1 MKIFK
6 MTTLENNTPVP
17 IRDQVWA
24 AGASPK
30 VSIVCITYN
39 HASYIR
45 KCIEGFLMQETSFP
59 VEIIIR
65 DDCSTDGTTAII
77 REYEA
82 KYPKIIRPVYEA
94 ENQYSKGIRPSPVA
108 LKHARGEF
116 IAMCE
121 GDDYWID
128 AGKLERQVIL
138 LEEDGSV
145 IMCAENA
152 VVISGELKFTFSN
165 RKTGFVSTRDLV
177 RFRQFATA
185 SIVYR
190 RGPICDFVQTHK
202 FYYGDA
208 PLMIKASLLGRVHY
222 SAIQSSVYRRHEG
235 GVTARIQGSFRIA
248 KQHMKYTDDLESLVG
263 HRFLRIFNYR
273 RACVYY
279 DLSRYIDTAG
289 KHKAAKVCAAKARSF
304 DCLIGLK
311 RWFKASCLRVI
322 RRMGV
327 PRTFTSG

>member
-1 MKIFK
+1 MIA
-6 MTTLENNTPVP
+6 TELNTPLP
-17 IRDQVWA
+17 IAEQVWPE
-24 AGASPK
+24 GTLPK
-30 VSIVCITYN
+30 VSVVCITYN
-39 HASYIR
+39 HAPYIR
-45 KCIEGFLMQETSFP
+45 KCIEGFIIQETSFP

-82 KYPKIIRPVYEA
+82 KYPQIIRPVYEA
-94 ENQYSKGIRPSPVA
+94 ENQYSKGVRPGPVA
-108 LKHARGEF
+108 CKHARGGF

-121 GDDYWID
+121 GDDYWMD
-128 AGKLERQVIL
+128 PSKLERQIAL
-138 LEEDGSV
+138 LDEDGSV
-145 IMCAENA
+145 IMSAENA
-152 VVISGELKFTFSN
+152 IVISGDSKFPFSN

-190 RGPICDFVQTHK
+190 RGPICDFVQTHQ

-208 PLMIKASLLGRVHY
+208 PLTIQASLLGRVHY

-235 GVTARIQGSFRIA
+235 GLTARIQGSFKIA
-248 KQHMKYTDDLESLVG
+248 KQHLKYTDDLESLVG
-263 HRFLRIFNYR
+263 HRFSKIFNYR
-273 RACVYY
+273 KACVYY
-279 DLSRYIDTAG
+279 DLSRYMDAVG
-289 KHKAAKVCAAKARSF
+289 KDKAAKVCAAKARSF

-311 RWFKASCLRVI
+311 RWSKASCLKVI

>member
-1 MKIFK
+1 M
-6 MTTLENNTPVP
+6 
-17 IRDQVWA
+17 D
-24 AGASPK
+24 
-30 VSIVCITYN
+30 
-39 HASYIR
+39 
-45 KCIEGFLMQETSFP
+45 
-59 VEIIIR
+59 
-65 DDCSTDGTTAII
+65 
-77 REYEA
+77 
-82 KYPKIIRPVYEA
+82 
-94 ENQYSKGIRPSPVA
+94 PS
-108 LKHARGEF
+108 
-116 IAMCE
+116 
-121 GDDYWID
+121 
-128 AGKLERQVIL
+128 KLERQIVL
-138 LEEDGSV
+138 LDEDDSV
-145 IMCAENA
+145 IMSAENA
-152 VVISGELKFTFSN
+152 IVISGDSKFTFSN

-190 RGPICDFVQTHK
+190 RGAICDFVQTHQ
-202 FYYGDA
+202 FYYGDT
-208 PLMIKASLLGRVHY
+208 PLMIQASLLGRVHY
-222 SAIQSSVYRRHEG
+222 STIQSSVYRRHAG
-235 GVTARIQGSFRIA
+235 GLTARIQGSFRIA

>member
-1 MKIFK
+1 MIA
-6 MTTLENNTPVP
+6 TELNTPLP
-17 IRDQVWA
+17 IAEQVWPE
-24 AGASPK
+24 GTLPK
-30 VSIVCITYN
+30 VSVVCITYN
-39 HASYIR
+39 HAPYIR
-45 KCIEGFLMQETSFP
+45 KCIEGFIIQETSFP
-59 VEIIIR
+59 VEVIIR

-82 KYPKIIRPVYEA
+82 KYPQIIRPVYEA
-94 ENQYSKGIRPSPVA
+94 ENQYSKGVRPGPVA
-108 LKHARGEF
+108 CKHARGKF

-121 GDDYWID
+121 GDDYWTD
-128 AGKLERQVIL
+128 PGKLQRQVAL
-138 LEEDGSV
+138 LEKDASV
-145 IMCAENA
+145 IMSAENA
-152 VVISGELKFTFSN
+152 IVISGDSKFTFSN